1 MRACY
6 SVILYSKDHAN
17 QNIIYTDYKF
27 SDLKECTYMH
37 VSKRKL
43 NILLFFFYTQQNA
56 IFYST
61 HHIRNQHKTC
71 FFFSFVFRMYV
82 DSYSKRVS
90 SYVYQ

>member
-6 SVILYSKDHAN
+6 SVILYSKDHTN

-43 NILLFFFYTQQNA
+43 NILHFFFL
-56 IFYST
+56 YST
-61 HHIRNQHKTC
+61 
-71 FFFSFVFRMYV
+71 
-82 DSYSKRVS
+82 KRHFLFNTP
-90 SYVYQ
+90 YT